1 MRNRRAA
8 VGLVRVSSREC
19 RERAG
24 NGRKATCDAL
34 RKFFSCYFLTVAT
47 VNKLHLFFI
56 GYFYRLFLTH
66 LNPNATA
73 FHQQPKRRK
82 PPQRVH
88 ARGAGWRAQAGRQA
102 GRRRT
107 PQPAIGS
114 TQQKQFAP
122 SLSLALVRCGAP
134 FRTPISLDAVVGALE
149 AHKTPSLLQRHG
161 HFPSGHN

>member
-1 MRNRRAA
+1 MGQRTFPRHHHT
-8 VGLVRVSSREC
+8 LPP
-19 RERAG
+19 
-24 NGRKATCDAL
+24 K
-34 RKFFSCYFLTVAT
+34 
-47 VNKLHLFFI
+47 KLES
-56 GYFYRLFLTH
+56 
-66 LNPNATA
+66 
-73 FHQQPKRRK
+73 
-82 PPQRVH
+82 
-88 ARGAGWRAQAGRQA
+88 RQA